1 VARICSVKN
10 CKNVHGAKGYC
21 SPHYKRL
28 MRYGDP
34 LHIPSPEETRKKQSE
49 SHKGQRRSVSEETK
63 KKMSVIMKGKVPW
76 NKGKTGVYSEASI
89 KKMKGRV
96 VSEET
101 KKQMSAYAKN
111 RTIEHKMKI
120 VKARK
125 DYKHS
130 EKTKK
135 KISLAKKGEKRSE
148 EQVKKMSETTKKW
161 FENNIHPMKGKK
173 LSKERVKQMSESMKG
188 ELNHFFGEKHSKETR
203 KKISEINKIIQNK
216 PEMIEASKKSR
227 SKQKF
232 PFRDSKPELLT
243 QSILEKN
250 NIGFIKHK
258 IFKLSNS
265 YHQADITI
273 EPNKVIEVNG
283 DYWHYNPKQYDGELI
298 VKQRRKKVKVKEVW
312 EHDKK
317 IIDGM
322 KQQGYKVLII
332 WEGELKKELDKTTKK
347 ILKFAKS

>member
-1 VARICSVKN
+1 
-10 CKNVHGAKGYC
+10 VHRAKGYC

-28 MRYGDP
+28 RTYGDP
-34 LHIPSPEETRKKQSE
+34 LHFPSPEETRKKQSE

-76 NKGKTGVYSEASI
+76 NKGKTGVYSEDSI

-101 KKQMSAYAKN
+101 KKMMSAYAKN

-148 EQVKKMSETTKKW
+148 EHVKQMSETTKKW

-173 LSKERVKQMSESMKG
+173 LSKERVKQMSEVRKG
-188 ELNHFFGEKHSKETR
+188 ELNHFFGKKHSKETR
-203 KKISEINKIIQNK
+203 KKLSEIGKVIQNR

-227 SKQKF
+227 AKQKF

-250 NIGFIKHK
+250 NIDFIKHK
-258 IFKLSNS
+258 TFKLSNS

-283 DYWHYNPKQYDGELI
+283 DYWHFNPKQYDGELI
-298 VKQRRKKVKVKEVW
+298 VKQRRKEVKVKDVW
-312 EHDKK
+312 KREKK
-317 IIDGM
+317 IIGGM
-322 KQQGYKVLII
+322 KQQGYKVLVV
-332 WEGELKKELDKTTKK
+332 WESELKHKLENTTKK

>member
-10 CKNVHGAKGYC
+10 CKNVHRAKGYC

-34 LHIPSPEETRKKQSE
+34 LHFPSPEETRKKLSE

-125 DYKHS
+125 GFKHS
-130 EKTKK
+130 KETKK
-135 KISLAKKGEKRSE
+135 KISLTNTGKKRSE
-148 EQVKKMSETTKKW
+148 EQ
-161 FENNIHPMKGKK
+161 I
-173 LSKERVKQMSESMKG
+173 KQMSE
-188 ELNHFFGEKHSKETR
+188 TR
-203 KKISEINKIIQNK
+203 LT
-216 PEMIEASKKSR
+216 
-227 SKQKF
+227 QKF
-232 PFRDSKPELLT
+232 PIKDTKLEIVAQTILRD
-243 QSILEKN
+243 N
-250 NIGFIKHK
+250 NIKFIDHK
-258 IFKLSNS
+258 AILGQPDIF
-265 YHQADITI
+265 I
-273 EPNKVIEVNG
+273 EPNFCIFMDG
-283 DYWHYNPKQYDGELI
+283 DYFHGNPDMYEDDYVIWKAYDKGNIHRPKVTAKSKREKDHKINLKLKSQGYRVMRTYETPFYENPKKWLTE
-298 VKQRRKKVKVKEVW
+298 VKEFI
-312 EHDKK
+312 KN
-317 IIDGM
+317 
-322 KQQGYKVLII
+322 
-332 WEGELKKELDKTTKK
+332 T
-347 ILKFAKS
+347 